1 MTNFIENVRKELEGM
16 NQRSAWNRGVNEYA
30 QGFVDDLEEWTE
42 GGYITL
48 EDIQNTK
55 KLENILLNGAIN
67 WIHYSWSG
75 CSLCYNYQIA
85 ERLCSPSELKKTRNG
100 MRDPNSQETW
110 LDVQARALAQAYWRV
125 RKAIAKVREA
135 AK

>member
-1 MTNFIENVRKELEGM
+1 MTTFIENVRKELEGM
-16 NQRSAWNRGVNEYA
+16 NQRSAWKRGVNEYA

-48 EDIQNTK
+48 EDIQDTGR
-55 KLENILLNGAIN
+55 LENILLNGADN
-67 WIHYSWSG
+67 WSHYSWSG

-85 ERLCSPSELKKTRNG
+85 ERLCSPSELKKTHNG
-100 MRDPNSQETW
+100 MRDPNSREGW
-110 LDVQARALAQAYWRV
+110 LDVQARALFQAYWRV

>member
-1 MTNFIENVRKELEGM
+1 MTNFIENIRKELDGM
-16 NQRSAWNRGVNEYA
+16 NQRSAWKRGVNEYA

-55 KLENILLNGAIN
+55 KLENILLNGANN
-67 WIHYSWSG
+67 WSHYSWSG

-100 MRDPNSQETW
+100 MRDPNSREGW